1 MVYLRASI
9 RTLTIL
15 IALFVCSVPAHAERY
30 VGLGLGLFELDAG
43 ANKQT
48 TFGSYLQ
55 LGHDFMPYLGAE
67 IRLGGA
73 GSASSG
79 AEKIRME
86 WFVAHFLK
94 PYVEISSD
102 FTLYSLIG
110 FTVNHTSFQS
120 TAAGKLNKTNISLS
134 YGLGA
139 EAYVSD
145 NIKLAGEW
153 TRYATEAAAATRST
167 SFQGLD
173 VNGFVGT
180 IKYEF

>member
-1 MVYLRASI
+1 MTFL

-15 IALFVCSVPAHAERY
+15 VALFICSAPAHAERY

-43 ANKQT
+43 ANKKS

-67 IRLGGA
+67 IRLGGTA
-73 GSASSG
+73 SASSG
-79 AEKIRME
+79 AEKVRMD

-94 PYVEISSD
+94 PYVEVSSD
-102 FTLYSLIG
+102 ITLYSLIG
-110 FTVNHTSFQS
+110 FTVNHTSFRPS
-120 TAAGKLNKTNISLS
+120 AVSKLNKTNISFS

-139 EAYVSD
+139 EIAITDS
-145 NIKLAGEW
+145 IRLAGEW
-153 TRYATEAAAATRST
+153 TRYATEADAATRAT
-167 SFQGLD
+167 TFKGLD
-173 VNGFVGT
+173 VNGFVST